1 MIDLIKEAMIE
12 TNDIV
17 GRVIWE
23 DITEDTILY
32 DFSNIESINFVGF
45 VYLVEEK
52 LAAQGKKVSIVTDKT
67 YSREHSPFR
76 TVGSLAEFLEELV

>member
-17 GRVIWE
+17 GRVIWK